1 MPAKDEIYRTQA
13 EYGIRLLRTRTEI
26 DSKKENERP
35 IKTKI
40 KKIYRK
46 RMVINLVQIEDL
58 NRDLRET
65 LTKLK
70 GIGESL

>member
-13 EYGIRLLRTRTEI
+13 EYGIRFLRTRTEI
-26 DSKKENERP
+26 DSEKENERP

-46 RMVINLVQIEDL
+46 
-58 NRDLRET
+58 
-65 LTKLK
+65 
-70 GIGESL
+70 GW